1 MKISTRYTVTNILK
15 IASYQALILIVA
27 LGFGD
32 DFNFS
37 WKKFLYIFM
46 VSVLYGVLQIR
57 YDRYVISRPDYK
69 EPSAP
74 KFGHKTWEEH
84 QSDKLNHL
92 SEVTENESK

>member
-1 MKISTRYTVTNILK
+1 
-15 IASYQALILIVA
+15 
-27 LGFGD
+27 
-32 DFNFS
+32 
-37 WKKFLYIFM
+37 M

-84 QSDKLNHL
+84 QSDKLNNL

>member
-1 MKISTRYTVTNILK
+1 MKISTTYTITNILK
-15 IASYQALILIVA
+15 IASFQALVLIVA
-27 LGFGD
+27 LGLGD

-37 WKKFLYIFM
+37 WKKLFYISV
-46 VSVLYGVLQIR
+46 VSIVYGVLQIR
-57 YDRYVISRPDYK
+57 YNRYVISRPDYK

-84 QSDKLNHL
+84 QSDKLNNL